1 MAQKEQPVQGS
12 LFPELEP
19 QEAHSAK
26 PSKRTAKQVNE
37 ELKEK
42 NKQLKAEIEAKNAEI
57 EALKKEKA
65 ALLAKAEAFDDLV
78 SCKTLFP
85 LTTIAKAF
93 GRTAIWMNEYLAK
106 KSVQFKNG
114 EIWTLYSKY
123 DKYGYTGVGW
133 YEYGKDI
140 KGRALV
146 RPHTYWTVR
155 GMNFIRELLLKD
167 GLIKD

>member
-19 QEAHSAK
+19 QEAHPAK
-26 PSKRTAKQVNE
+26 PSKKSSKQIQE

-42 NKQLKAEIEAKNAEI
+42 IKKLEETIAVQNSELQD
-57 EALKKEKA
+57 LKKENATLKV
-65 ALLAKAEAFDDLV
+65 KAEAFDDLIT
-78 SCKTLFP
+78 CKTLFP

-106 KSVQFKNG
+106 KGIQFKNG

-123 DKYGYTGVGW
+123 DKCGYTGVGW

-146 RPHTYWTVR
+146 RAHTYWTVK
-155 GMNFIRELLLKD
+155 GMAFIREKLIED
-167 GLIKD
+167 GYWQD